1 MRLWTAQS
9 VSLFG
14 SCLSGFALPT
24 AAVTLL
30 GATPAQMAGVAAI
43 GALAFPLLGMFAATL
58 VERWPKQTVMV
69 TMDLGRA
76 AAMAAV
82 PLLWCWHRL
91 SMDWILALAAV
102 TASMSVFHDIAYQAH
117 LPAVVPRDKI
127 GEGNTKLEL
136 SNTASQSIGPAAGGL
151 LVHVLSAPLAIFVDA
166 ISYVVSALSL
176 STMDR
181 CALQPAR
188 RVARLPFFEE
198 LWQGVRF
205 IVETPRLGRIAL
217 CTATTNFGAAM
228 ASVVS
233 LIFLYRVLHLE
244 PLTVGLLLAF
254 SNLGFVGALYALKL
268 TERFGLI
275 STLSGAVLINAGG
288 RILLPVAALFFPIGC
303 ALASLMLTS
312 MATPVYNVAQ
322 LSYRQRVTPLEIQ
335 ARMHAAMRTINS
347 ATAPLGAVAGGT
359 LAGAFGVEPT
369 LVVAALTT
377 GVAAVWFIPLARR
390 PLQEPAAA

>member
-24 AAVTLL
+24 VAVTLL
-30 GATPAQMAGVAAI
+30 AATPAQMAAI
-43 GALAFPLLGMFAATL
+43 SAVGALAFPLLGMFAATL

-69 TMDLGRA
+69 AMDLGRA
-76 AAMAAV
+76 VAMALIPV
-82 PLLWCWHRL
+82 LWFRHLLT
-91 SMDWILALAAV
+91 MDWILLLAAL

-117 LPAVVPRDKI
+117 LPAVVPRDRI

-136 SNTASQSIGPAAGGL
+136 SNTASQSVGPAMGGL
-151 LVHVLSAPLAIFVDA
+151 LMHVLSAPLAIFADA
-166 ISYVVSALSL
+166 ISFLISALSL
-176 STMDR
+176 ATMDR
-181 CALQPAR
+181 SALRPAR
-188 RVARLPFFEE
+188 RAQRVPFFEE
-198 LWQGVRF
+198 LWQGLRF
-205 IVETPRLGRIAL
+205 IVDTPRLARIAL

-244 PLTVGLLLAF
+244 PLTVG
-254 SNLGFVGALYALKL
+254 GCCW
-268 TERFGLI
+268 
-275 STLSGAVLINAGG
+275 

-312 MATPVYNVAQ
+312 MATPIYNVAQ
-322 LSYRQRVTPLEIQ
+322 LSYRQSVTPLEIQ

-347 ATAPLGAVAGGT
+347 ATAPLGALAGGI
-359 LAGAFGVEPT
+359 LAGAFGVGPT
-369 LVVAALTT
+369 LVLAGLTT
-377 GVAAVWFIPLARR
+377 AFAAVWFIPVVRR